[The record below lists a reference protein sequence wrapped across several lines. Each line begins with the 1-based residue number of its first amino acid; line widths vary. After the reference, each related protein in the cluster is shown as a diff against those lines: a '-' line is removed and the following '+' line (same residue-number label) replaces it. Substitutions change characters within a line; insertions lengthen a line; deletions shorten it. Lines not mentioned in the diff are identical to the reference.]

1 MNVEYKIIKL
11 VNGENIICKMNA
23 IDLSDEYE
31 ISSPLQ
37 IHTFPQMTKHG
48 PVESCNLT
56 HWVQPFSEESEF
68 YIKSSSIL
76 LIAPASPGISRYYE
90 QVLRHFDK
98 WDKEILGEEASEE
111 YFEEESEESLEEI
124 LEDYSPYRNKS
135 IH

>member
-11 VNGENIICKMNA
+11 INGENIICKMN
-23 IDLSDEYE
+23 DDGLSDEYE

-37 IHTFPQMTKHG
+37 IHTYPQMTKHG

-98 WDKEILGEEASEE
+98 WYKEILGEEAEEE

-124 LEDYSPYRNKS
+124 FEDYSPYRNKS

>member
-11 VNGENIICKMNA
+11 VNGENIICKMNN
-23 IDLSDEYE
+23 DRLSDEYE

-56 HWVQPFSEESEF
+56 HWVHPFSEESEF
-68 YIKSSSIL
+68 YIKSSNIL
-76 LIAPASPGISRYYE
+76 LIAVASPGISRYYE
-90 QVLRHFDK
+90 QVLKRFDS
-98 WDKEILGEEASEE
+98 WDKEILDEEASEE
-111 YFEEESEESLEEI
+111 YFEEESEEEI
-124 LEDYSPYRNKS
+124 LEDYNQFRNKS

>member
-11 VNGENIICKMNA
+11 INGENIICKMN
-23 IDLSDEYE
+23 DDGLSDEYE

-37 IHTFPQMTKHG
+37 IHTYPQMTKHG

-111 YFEEESEESLEEI
+111 YFEEESEEELEEI
-124 LEDYSPYRNKS
+124 IDGYHQYRNKS